1 MGNLKVIETSFR
13 TNIVF
18 QSFEVKFSN
27 GHTCGLLITPDND
40 INGVLKSVDTFKNTL
55 MHMRYDAEQRDEWVK
70 KCEIFNVD
78 VKDDIRTV
86 TLTNQEMLDTIIEL
100 INDGC
105 NFFESLPAGVRIGT
119 QVRLSGVA

>member
-1 MGNLKVIETSFR
+1 MANLKVIETGFR

-27 GHTCGLLITPDND
+27 GHICGLLITPDND
-40 INGVLKSVDTFKNTL
+40 INEVLKSVDTFKNTL
-55 MHMRYDAEQRDEWVK
+55 MRMRYDAEQRDEWVK

-86 TLTNQEMLDTIIEL
+86 TINNQEMLITFTEL
-100 INDGC
+100 LDDGC
-105 NFFESLPAGVRIGT
+105 NFFESVPVGVRIGT
-119 QVRLSGVA
+119 TIQLVGVT